1 MLTYA
6 VVQVLEERV
15 RQCVSEAHELRARNE
30 ELEVEVDTL
39 TRQHQALQAT
49 LQLLTA
55 QVFAAQFTCFAS
67 TTVQRAAADRTG
79 LGFTTQFTCFASTT
93 VQKITHVDAG
103 GRAHSSQ
110 LLRLLYYSVYLI
122 Y

>member
-55 QVFAAQFTCFAS
+55 QVLRLILLALLVQQYKEQLLAAQ
-67 TTVQRAAADRTG
+67 V
-79 LGFTTQFTCFASTT
+79 
-93 VQKITHVDAG
+93 
-103 GRAHSSQ
+103 
-110 LLRLLYYSVYLI
+110 
-122 Y
+122 